1 MLQSQPAS
9 LTLRYLQTLT
19 EIAAENNTTTI
30 FPIPIDF
37 FRTFFQRPD
46 DALAAPHP
54 VTAPAASEVPA
65 EPVTGTLS
73 GLDPAEQLRRL
84 RAAVQAGPGAETK
97 SE

>member
-37 FRTFFQRPD
+37 FRTFFQRAD
-46 DALAAPHP
+46 DAMAAPHP
-54 VTAPAASEVPA
+54 AAEPAPAALPA
-65 EPVTGTLS
+65 EPVVERLVGF
-73 GLDPAEQLRRL
+73 DPAEQLRQL
-84 RAAVQAGPGAETK
+84 RQATRTEPK